1 LATHQILGLGQPWTF
16 HQLSSGPD
24 AVLALH
30 GTGASSHSFL
40 PLARCLEGQVAL
52 WAVDLPGHGA
62 SPLAPGFRPTRTAL
76 AASLGAALAAFSK
89 PWSLAVGHSASAA
102 ILAEWALAPNPGVPR
117 PPLAF
122 LAPAL
127 TPLTGLRRWV
137 FPAAARFFSLQP
149 RWLTPSPGAGAAEK
163 LAERLVADTGSRVPP
178 AQLEGY
184 AKLLRE
190 PAHLAGA
197 LAMMRH
203 WDLRSLGPRLR
214 QLPVPVR
221 VLWGDRDRT
230 YLRPPE
236 VLFGAKLPQ
245 ASWVTF
251 PGLGH
256 LLHEEAPARVAPF
269 LALPWRSAERMRSG
283 L

>member
-1 LATHQILGLGQPWTF
+1 M
-16 HQLSSGPD
+16 
-24 AVLALH
+24 LALH
-30 GTGASSHSFL
+30 GTGASSHSFI

-52 WAVDLPGHGA
+52 WAADLPGHGA

-76 AASLGAALAAFSK
+76 ATSLGAALKSFSE
-89 PWSLAVGHSASAA
+89 PWDLALGHSASAA
-102 ILAEWALAPNPGVPR
+102 ILAEWALTGAPRTPR
-117 PPLAF
+117 PPLAL

-127 TPLTGLRRWV
+127 TPLTGLRRWF
-137 FPAAARFFSLQP
+137 FPAAARLFSLQP
-149 RWLTPSPGAGAAEK
+149 AWLAPSSRAGAAEQR
-163 LAERLVADTGSRVPP
+163 AERLVADTGSRIPQE
-178 AQLEGY
+178 QLAAYGE
-184 AKLLRE
+184 LLRQ

-203 WDLRSLGPRLR
+203 WDLRSLGPRLGA
-214 QLPVPVR
+214 LEVPVR

-230 YLRPPE
+230 YTRSPE
-236 VLFGAKLPQ
+236 VLFGAELPQ

-256 LLHEEAPARVAPF
+256 LLHEEAPARLAPY
-269 LALPWRSAERMRSG
+269 LSLPWSRGERMRSD